1 MLRQVQFVLALSLL
15 ILPGAVRAQQNAPA
29 KTPDSDTN
37 AGGAAAKPATS
48 DPNYMIGAQDVL
60 DISVWKEPELSRS
73 VPVRPDGRISMP
85 LLNDVQ
91 AAGLTPMQ
99 LTAQITANLKKFIA
113 DPQVTVV
120 VTQINSQRIY
130 ILGEVNRAGAF
141 PLLPGMTM
149 LEALSSAGGFTIF
162 ANLKKIYLMRKVNGE
177 QQKYPF
183 NYKDVIHG
191 KNTEENVTL
200 QSGDTIVVP

>member
-1 MLRQVQFVLALSLL
+1 MFRNLPFFIALL
-15 ILPGAVRAQQNAPA
+15 IVAYSAPTRAQDSA
-29 KTPDSDTN
+29 KQPSQ
-37 AGGAAAKPATS
+37 AQGATGAMPKPATD
-48 DPNYMIGAQDVL
+48 DPNFVIGAQDVV
-60 DISVWKEPELSRS
+60 DINVWKEPELTRS
-73 VPVRPDGRISMP
+73 VPVRPDGKISMP

-99 LTAQITANLKKFIA
+99 LTAEIATSLKKFIS

-120 VTQINSQRIY
+120 VTAINSQRIY

-149 LEALSSAGGFTIF
+149 LEALSSAGGFTMF
-162 ANLKKIYLMRKVNGE
+162 ANTKKIYLLRKVDGKQE
-177 QQKYPF
+177 KYPF

-191 KNTEENVTL
+191 KATEDNIL
-200 QSGDTIVVP
+200 MKAGDTIVVP